1 MWGFIFR
8 RLLWMIP
15 TLIVISI
22 ISFAIIQLPP
32 GDYLASYIARL
43 ESLGSEVDQAT
54 VEGLRARYGLNDPLY
69 VQYFKWLGNI
79 VFQGNFGYSFEWRL
93 PVSQLILERLPTTF
107 LVATCSLLFAW
118 SVALPIGIFSAVKQ
132 YSIGDY
138 VFTVLGFLGL
148 GIPNFMLALTFLYI
162 SNRYFGLSVG
172 GLFSPQFIDA
182 PWSIEKVVDLLS
194 HLWIP
199 VVIVGTAGTAG
210 LIRITRANV
219 LDELR
224 KPYVETARAK
234 GLHPML
240 LILKYPV
247 RIALNPFVSSI
258 GFILPGMISGEVIV
272 SIVLNLPTTGPLLYA
287 ALLSQDT
294 YLAGAFVLMLA
305 VLTVVG
311 VLISDILLAW
321 LDPRIRLT

>member
-1 MWGFIFR
+1 MGAFILR
-8 RLLWMIP
+8 RILFMIP

-22 ISFAIIQLPP
+22 ISFIIIELPP
-32 GDYLASYIARL
+32 GDYLTSYIARL
-43 ESLGSEVDQAT
+43 AQAGDSVDPAT
-54 VEGLRARYGLNDPLY
+54 VEALRQRYGLDQPIY
-69 VQYFKWLGNI
+69 MQYLRWVTNVL
-79 VFQGNFGYSFEWRL
+79 QGQFGYSFEWRV
-93 PVSQLILERLPTTF
+93 PVAELIVERLPLTF
-107 LVATCSLLFAW
+107 LVAFASLLFAW

-132 YSIGDY
+132 YSFADY
-138 VFTVLGFLGL
+138 FFTVVGFIGL
-148 GIPNFMLALTFLYI
+148 GIPNFMLALVFLYV

-172 GLFSPQFIDA
+172 GLFSPEFIDA
-182 PWSIEKVVDLLS
+182 PWSFARLLDLIS

-234 GLHPML
+234 GLHPGL
-240 LILKYPV
+240 LVLKYPV
-247 RIALNPFVSSI
+247 RIALNPFISSI

-272 SIVLNLPTTGPLLYA
+272 SIVLNLPTTGPLLYG

-305 VLTVVG
+305 VMTVIG
-311 VLISDILLAW
+311 VLVSDILLAW
-321 LDPRIRLT
+321 LDPRIRLS

>member
-1 MWGFIFR
+1 MWRFILR
-8 RLLWMIP
+8 RLMWMIP
-15 TLIVISI
+15 TLVIISI
-22 ISFAIIQLPP
+22 ISFIIIQLPP

-43 ESLGSEVDQAT
+43 ESRGSNVDQAT
-54 VEGLRARYGLNDPLY
+54 IDSLRMRYGLDDPLI

-79 VFQGNFGYSFEWRL
+79 LLHGNFGYSFEWRL
-93 PVSQLILERLPTTF
+93 PVSQLILERLPMTF
-107 LVATCSLLFAW
+107 LVATASLLFAW

-132 YSIGDY
+132 YSLADY
-138 VFTVLGFLGL
+138 FFTVLGFLGL
-148 GIPNFMLALTFLYI
+148 GIPNCMLALVFLYV

-172 GLFSPQFIDA
+172 GLFSPAYLNA
-182 PWSIEKVVDLLS
+182 PWGIHKILDLLS

-199 VVIVGTAGTAG
+199 VIIIGTAGTAG

-224 KPYVETARAK
+224 KPYVETARSK

-247 RIALNPFVSSI
+247 RIALNPFISSI

-272 SIVLNLPTTGPLLYA
+272 SIVLNLPTTGPLLYS

-305 VLTVVG
+305 VLTVIG

-321 LDPRIRLT
+321 LDPRIRLS

>member
-1 MWGFIFR
+1 MGAFILR
-8 RLLWMIP
+8 RILFMVP

-22 ISFAIIQLPP
+22 ISFIIIELPP
-32 GDYLASYIARL
+32 GDYLTSYIARL
-43 ESLGSEVDQAT
+43 AQAGDSVDPAT
-54 VEGLRARYGLNDPLY
+54 VEALRQRYGLDQPIY
-69 VQYFKWLGNI
+69 IQYLRWVTNVL
-79 VFQGNFGYSFEWRL
+79 QGQFGYSFEWRV
-93 PVSQLILERLPTTF
+93 PVAELIVERLPLTF
-107 LVATCSLLFAW
+107 LVAFSSLLFAW

-132 YSIGDY
+132 YSFADY
-138 VFTVLGFLGL
+138 FFTVVGFIGL
-148 GIPNFMLALTFLYI
+148 GIPNFMLALIFLYI

-172 GLFSPQFIDA
+172 GLFSPEFIDA
-182 PWSIEKVVDLLS
+182 PWSFARLLDLIS

-234 GLHPML
+234 GLRPGL
-240 LILKYPV
+240 LVLKYPV
-247 RIALNPFVSSI
+247 RIALNPFISSI

-272 SIVLNLPTTGPLLYA
+272 SIVLNLPTTGPLLYG

-305 VLTVVG
+305 VMTVIG
-311 VLISDILLAW
+311 VLVSDILLAW
-321 LDPRIRLT
+321 LDPRIRLS

>member
-1 MWGFIFR
+1 MLGFILR
-8 RLLWMIP
+8 RLLWMVP
-15 TLIVISI
+15 TLFIISI
-22 ISFAIIQLPP
+22 ISFIIIQLPP

-43 ESLGSEVDQAT
+43 ESLGSDVDQAT
-54 VEGLRARYGLNDPLY
+54 IDNLRIRYGLNDPII
-69 VQYFKWLGNI
+69 VQYFKWLSDI
-79 VFQGNFGYSFEWRL
+79 VFHGNFGYSFEWRL
-93 PVSQLILERLPTTF
+93 PVSQLILERLPMTF
-107 LVATCSLLFAW
+107 LVATASLLFAW

-132 YSIGDY
+132 YSFADY
-138 VFTVLGFLGL
+138 TFTVIGFLGL
-148 GIPNFMLALTFLYI
+148 AIPNFMLALIFLYV

-172 GLFSPQFIDA
+172 GLFSPAYIDA
-182 PWSIEKVVDLLS
+182 AWSFDRVLDLLS

-199 VVIVGTAGTAG
+199 VVIIGTAGTAG

-219 LDELR
+219 LDELG

-247 RIALNPFVSSI
+247 RIALNPFISSI

-272 SIVLNLPTTGPLLYA
+272 SIVLNLPTTGPLLYS

-305 VLTVVG
+305 VLTVAG
-311 VLISDILLAW
+311 VLLSDILLAW
-321 LDPRIRLT
+321 LDPRIRLS

>member
-1 MWGFIFR
+1 MWRFILR
-8 RLLWMIP
+8 RLMWMIP
-15 TLIVISI
+15 TLVIISI
-22 ISFAIIQLPP
+22 ISFIIIQLPP

-43 ESLGSEVDQAT
+43 ESRGSNVDQAT
-54 VEGLRARYGLNDPLY
+54 IDSLRMRYGLDDPLI

-79 VFQGNFGYSFEWRL
+79 LLHGNFGYSFEWRL
-93 PVSQLILERLPTTF
+93 PVSQLILERLPMTF
-107 LVATCSLLFAW
+107 LVATASLLFAW

-132 YSIGDY
+132 YSLADY
-138 VFTVLGFLGL
+138 FFTVLGFLGL
-148 GIPNFMLALTFLYI
+148 GIPNFMLALVFLYL

-172 GLFSPQFIDA
+172 GLFSPAYLNASWGIHK
-182 PWSIEKVVDLLS
+182 ILDLLS

-199 VVIVGTAGTAG
+199 VIIIGTAGTAG

-234 GLHPML
+234 GLHPMM

-247 RIALNPFVSSI
+247 RIALNPFISSI

-272 SIVLNLPTTGPLLYA
+272 SIVLNLPTTGPLLYS

-305 VLTVVG
+305 VLTVIG

-321 LDPRIRLT
+321 LDPRIRLS